1 MPANS
6 PSPIAPISPATTL
19 SDVQAR
25 SVSEVVIGLVVD
37 ASGGLGANPNN
48 AAEDLNVTDSV
59 VLRITP
65 VSSDDNTGTPQP
77 CQ

>member
-6 PSPIAPISPATTL
+6 PSPIATPLTDDTAAAVT
-19 SDVQAR
+19 
-25 SVSEVVIGLVVD
+25 EVVINLVVNPV
-37 ASGGLGANPNN
+37 GKLGANPNN
-48 AAEDLNVTDSV
+48 TEAPVTVTDSV

-65 VSSDDNTGTPQP
+65 VPSDSNQTIPPP